1 MKYVFGPV
9 RSRRLGRSLGVDP
22 VPLKTC
28 NWNCVYCQ
36 LGRSRPMVATREAWV
51 PAEDVV
57 AEVRQTLE
65 ARGDG
70 IDWITFAGSGEPTL
84 HAQLGWMLASVK
96 EMTEIPVAV
105 ITNGV
110 LLHDPEVRAA
120 LRGVDAVLPSLDAGT
135 DALYRKVV
143 RPHPEATFERLVQGL
158 TAFRQEFT
166 GYLWVET
173 MLIRGLNDD
182 EAALE
187 QLAHVLEPIAPNEIH
202 LNVTVRPP
210 SEPWVAP
217 PEAAALDRAAEILGR
232 VAPVVVPSGRG
243 VFVLDEG
250 RDPVEQ
256 ILEVI
261 ERHPLPERVLSEGL
275 AHLGEAT
282 RAALFAQLEATGR
295 AQRVERQGEPSWVA
309 RSAFFS

>member
-36 LGRSRPMVATREAWV
+36 LGRSRPLVATRGAWV

-57 AEVRQTLE
+57 SEVAKTLE
-65 ARGDG
+65 ARSGE

-84 HAQLGWMLASVK
+84 HDRLGWMIESVK
-96 EMTEIPVAV
+96 KMTEIPIAV

-110 LLHDPEVRAA
+110 LLHEPAVRAA
-120 LRGVDAVLPSLDAGT
+120 VGLADAVLPSLDAGT
-135 DALYRKVV
+135 EALYRKVV
-143 RPHPEATFERLVQGL
+143 RPHPEATFERLIQGL
-158 TAFRQEFT
+158 QAFRQEFT
-166 GYLWVET
+166 GYLWIET

-182 EAALE
+182 EAALS
-187 QLAHVLEPIAPNEIH
+187 QLADVLKPIAPNEIH

-217 PEAAALDRAAEILGR
+217 PEDATLARAAEILGE

-243 VFVLDEG
+243 TFVLDDG

-275 AHLGEAT
+275 SSLDDAA
-282 RAALFAQLEATGR
+282 RAAIFAELAATGR

-309 RSAFFS
+309 RSAFFI